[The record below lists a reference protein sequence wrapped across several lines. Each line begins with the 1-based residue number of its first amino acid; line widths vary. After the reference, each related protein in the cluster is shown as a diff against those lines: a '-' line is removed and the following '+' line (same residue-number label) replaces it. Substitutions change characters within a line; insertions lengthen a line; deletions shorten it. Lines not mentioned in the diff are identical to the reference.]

1 MRKTGRLWLHSLF
14 ICLLLA
20 GSTGYAQALKPG
32 AGSYTLPPGSMPSW
46 TVPVLRLVSSTHVEP
61 TTGIVLS
68 DTGLVLVPEDFASMG
83 DEIIVLDGGT
93 DIIRNGR
100 PARIEQKFSSAGMQV
115 LFVEGMKR
123 KAVALAGEPLKTG
136 DTVVLTA
143 FPPAELIAKGEP
155 PLAVSAQVMV
165 FGENGM
171 PSFSSETPLPNVT
184 GALVDSCG
192 NLAGVSIADD
202 VQTMETSAD
211 TRYQW
216 RAALLD
222 VYAALQI
229 TPRVASCGN
238 DEPPAEAEPEPV
250 EEPAAEELIIEE
262 PPAEEPPAEDPT
274 LAEEPAEEPIKEP
287 VEEPAPEEEDTAA
300 EPAEELLIEILP
312 PLEGVEEDS
321 TEAEED
327 EESGTSGWLWLLAAV
342 ILIGL
347 GFVTHRL
354 RSARQEEPA
363 AETTPGETAAV
374 AEPGSEEVA
383 APPISKLESVLILTG
398 MLPDGTAFEDT
409 VTVSKHAINI
419 IIGRKGTDLTINS
432 PAVSREHISLNGTY
446 QELTVSDLGSSNGT
460 SINGVPCLEGEIMF
474 IEPGDT
480 LLLGDAR
487 CSLEITQQHDPQG
500 EKEQ

>member
-1 MRKTGRLWLHSLF
+1 MRKTGRFWLHSLC

-20 GSTGYAQALKPG
+20 GSTGYAQTLKPG
-32 AGSYTLPPGSMPSW
+32 SGSYILPPGSMPSW

-100 PARIEQKFSSAGMQV
+100 PARIEQKFSSIGMQV
-115 LFVEGMKR
+115 LYVEGMKR
-123 KAVALAGEPLKTG
+123 TGVVLADKPLKAG

-143 FPPAELIAKGEP
+143 FPPAELISKGEP
-155 PLAVSAQVMV
+155 PLAVSAPVMV

-171 PSFSSETPLPNVT
+171 PSFSSETQLPNVT

-192 NLAGVSIADD
+192 NLAGVSMADD
-202 VQTMETSAD
+202 VQSMETSAH

-229 TPRVASCGN
+229 TPREASCGN
-238 DEPPAEAEPEPV
+238 VEPQAEPEPEPV

-262 PPAEEPPAEDPT
+262 PPAEEPPAEDP
-274 LAEEPAEEPIKEP
+274 AEEPIEEP
-287 VEEPAPEEEDTAA
+287 VEEPALEEEDTAT

-312 PLEGVEEDS
+312 PLEGVKEDS
-321 TEAEED
+321 TEAAED
-327 EESGTSGWLWLLAAV
+327 EENSTSGWLWLLAAA

-363 AETTPGETAAV
+363 AETTPEETAAV
-374 AEPGSEEVA
+374 AEPGSEEIA
-383 APPISKLESVLILTG
+383 APPITKLESVLILTG
-398 MLPDGTAFEDT
+398 MLPDGTTFEDT

-487 CSLEITQQHDPQG
+487 CSLEIRQQHDPQG